1 MKNLNNII
9 KKLIFISVFS
19 LFNIFF
25 SYFLMPKSLK
35 WHNKLNISF
44 LQPAS
49 WVFSI
54 VWFYIYLSWFVVIY
68 YIYKNIK
75 SINRELISNYIKNF
89 IKLIITELIWII
101 LFYFN
106 KLEFCIITILI
117 ANIFTIKS
125 FLDGC
130 KIKKTIGYVLLP
142 QVLWLIIAAILN
154 IHTYILN

>member
-1 MKNLNNII
+1 
-9 KKLIFISVFS
+9 
-19 LFNIFF
+19 
-25 SYFLMPKSLK
+25 MPKSLK
-35 WHNKLNISF
+35 WYNKLNISP
-44 LQPAS
+44 LQPPS

-54 VWFYIYLSWFVVIY
+54 VWLYIYLSWFIVIC

-106 KLEFCIITILI
+106 KLELCIITILI

>member
-1 MKNLNNII
+1 MKKLNNMI

-35 WHNKLNISF
+35 WYNKLNISF
-44 LQPAS
+44 LQPPS

-54 VWFYIYLSWFVVIY
+54 VWLYIYLSWFIVIY

-75 SINRELISNYIKNF
+75 SIKRELISNYIKNF
-89 IKLIITELIWII
+89 IKLIIIELMWII

-117 ANIFTIKS
+117 ANIFTIKN
-125 FLDGC
+125 FLDGY
-130 KIKKTIGYVLLP
+130 KIKKTIGYILLP